1 MDSSRYSPCAA
12 CEVRDRAVCGVL
24 QPNELEHLNSI
35 VTEVWLN
42 PGQILFY
49 QEDPADSVF
58 NVTRGHIRLLKL
70 LADGRRQVTGFLY
83 PGDFL
88 GLAYGPDYAY
98 TAEAIDKVTLCRF
111 PREKFKAFF
120 EEFPQL
126 EKRLL
131 QIASNELVAAQDQ
144 MVLLGRKLAVE
155 KVATFLINLSRHAER
170 RGEGGTELHLPMT
183 RADIGDY
190 LGLSVETTSRTFTQL
205 AKDKVIEIPT
215 PPRIVL
221 RQKDLLEEIAEGKGE
236 PW

>member
-1 MDSSRYSPCAA
+1 
-12 CEVRDRAVCGVL
+12 L
-24 QPNELEHLNSI
+24 QPHELERLNSI
-35 VTEVWLN
+35 VTEVWLK
-42 PGQILFY
+42 PGQILFL

-88 GLAYGPDYAY
+88 GLAYGTHYAY

-111 PREKFKAFF
+111 PREKLEAFF

-144 MVLLGRKLAVE
+144 MVLLGRKSARE

-170 RGEGGTELHLPMT
+170 RGEGGTKLHLPMN

-190 LGLSVETTSRTFTQL
+190 LGLAVETTSRTLTQL
-205 AKDKVIEIPT
+205 ARDGVIEIPSSSR
-215 PPRIVL
+215 RIVL
-221 RQKDLLEEIAEGKGE
+221 RQKEMLEEIAEDEGE

>member
-1 MDSSRYSPCAA
+1 M
-12 CEVRDRAVCGVL
+12 
-24 QPNELEHLNSI
+24 QPHELERLNSI

-42 PGQILFY
+42 PGQILFL

-120 EEFPQL
+120 EEFSQL

-131 QIASNELVAAQDQ
+131 QIASNELIAAQDQ

-170 RGEGGTELHLPMT
+170 RGEGGTKLYLPMNRT
-183 RADIGDY
+183 DIGDY
-190 LGLSVETTSRTFTQL
+190 LGLAVETTSR
-205 AKDKVIEIPT
+205 
-215 PPRIVL
+215 
-221 RQKDLLEEIAEGKGE
+221 
-236 PW
+236 

>member
-1 MDSSRYSPCAA
+1 MESIRYSPCAA

-24 QPNELEHLNSI
+24 QPHELERLNSI

-42 PGQILFY
+42 PGQILFL

-120 EEFPQL
+120 EEFSQL

-131 QIASNELVAAQDQ
+131 QIASNELIAAQDQ

-190 LGLSVETTSRTFTQL
+190 LGLSTETTSRTLTQL
-205 AKDKVIEIPT
+205 TKDGLIEIPT

-221 RQKDLLEEIAEGKGE
+221 RQKDMLEEIAEGEVG
-236 PW
+236 P

>member
-1 MDSSRYSPCAA
+1 
-12 CEVRDRAVCGVL
+12 L
-24 QPNELEHLNSI
+24 QPHELERLNSI
-35 VTEVWLN
+35 VTEVWLE
-42 PGQILFY
+42 PGQILFH

-88 GLAYGPDYAY
+88 GLAYGTHYAY
-98 TAEAIDKVTLCRF
+98 AAEAIDKASLCRF
-111 PREKFKAFF
+111 RREKLEAFF

-144 MVLLGRKLAVE
+144 MVLLGRKSALE
-155 KVATFLINLSRHAER
+155 KVATFLINSSRHAER

-190 LGLSVETTSRTFTQL
+190 LGLSVETTSRTLTQL
-205 AKDKVIEIPT
+205 AKNKVIEIPT